1 MEVQFECTHEDCGMT
16 FPVEDSFSHRKIPCP
31 NCGHDCVRSAE
42 PPPDTT
48 FHQIDQTLDETSGTA
63 KRYKTLKQV
72 GKGGMGDV
80 IQCSDKTIGRTVA
93 MKVIRR
99 EHSKD
104 DVQRLRFLEEAQITG
119 QLEHPNIVPIHE
131 LGQDEDG
138 NLYFTMKM
146 VKGRSLEELIWENKT
161 GQRHISLAQLLNIF
175 LKICDAIA
183 FAHAKGVL
191 HRDLKPANVMVGDFG
206 EVLVMDWGLAKIK
219 PETNGGGGVRTETP
233 QEVNLGTIDRSRYS
247 ETESPEDKDEIGNS
261 SLFFGDSVRSVR
273 SQSRVVDT
281 KFGEIQG
288 TPVYMAPE
296 QALGTT
302 NLVDHRT
309 DIYSLGAILYEIL
322 TFKRPIEGG
331 ELKEV
336 LQKVA
341 DGSFVSPEKRTP
353 LRRIP
358 QELSRICMKA
368 MAREPE
374 RRFQTVR
381 LLEKEINYYV
391 ESTAVQQQSKPA
403 DQEEA
408 RNRESGIGVGGWFAL
423 GALVLLLGLT
433 TTLLVITKNNVNLA
447 ESRHSEFEKQLDSL
461 RGERDTA
468 QGAIRTSNEKLNS
481 AAHELA
487 RLAIL
492 AQAEG
497 RFADA
502 LFHADA
508 AVKLSTNS
516 AWGYYAL
523 AMINTE
529 RNKLDEAREYVNQAL
544 ANDPEHKES
553 LQLKRQLT
561 QPQSAR

>member
-1 MEVQFECTHEDCGMT
+1 MEVQFECTHEDCGMK

-31 NCGHDCVRSAE
+31 NCGHDCVMSE
-42 PPPDTT
+42 KQPQDET
-48 FHQIDQTLDETSGTA
+48 FYQIDKTLDETSGTS
-63 KRYKTLKQV
+63 KRYQTLKQV
-72 GKGGMGDV
+72 GQGGMGDV

-93 MKVIRR
+93 MKVIKK
-99 EHSKD
+99 EHSQD
-104 DVQRLRFLEEAQITG
+104 ETQRMRFLEEAQITG

-161 GQRHISLAQLLNIF
+161 GMRHVSLASLLNIF

-191 HRDLKPANVMVGDFG
+191 HRDLKPANIMVGDYG
-206 EVLVMDWGLAKIK
+206 EVLVMDWGLAKIR
-219 PETNGGGGVRTETP
+219 PETNGGGVHTETP
-233 QEVNLGTIDRSRYS
+233 DEVNLGTIDRSRYS
-247 ETESPEDKDEIGNS
+247 EEDGPPAVDEVGNS
-261 SLFFGDSVRSVR
+261 SLFFAGSVRSVR
-273 SQSRVVDT
+273 SQSRVIDT

-288 TPVYMAPE
+288 TPIYMAPE

-322 TFKRPIEGG
+322 TFKRPIEGS

-341 DGSFVSPEKRTP
+341 DGNIAPPEQRTP
-353 LRRIP
+353 LRKIP
-358 QELSRICMKA
+358 QELSRICMQA

-391 ESTAVQQQSKPA
+391 ESTAVQQQAVPA
-403 DQEEA
+403 DREEEKKS
-408 RNRESGIGVGGWFAL
+408 ESGVGVGGWLAL
-423 GALVLLLGLT
+423 GALVVLLGLT
-433 TTLLVITKNNVNLA
+433 TTLLVITKNNMNLA
-447 ESRHSEFEKQLDSL
+447 ESKHGEFEQRLIAL
-461 RGERDTA
+461 QGERDAA
-468 QGAIRTSNEKLNS
+468 QATLSQYDDKLDVAS
-481 AAHELA
+481 RELA
-487 RLAIL
+487 RMAIL

-502 LFHADA
+502 MFHADA
-508 AVKLSTNS
+508 AVKLGTNN
-516 AWGYYAL
+516 AWGYYAW
-523 AMINTE
+523 AMISTE
-529 RNKLDEAREYVNQAL
+529 RNNLDKAREYVNKAL
-544 ANDPEHKES
+544 EHNPEHKES
-553 LQLKRQLT
+553 IELKKQLT
-561 QPQSAR
+561 LPQTTQ

>member
-1 MEVQFECTHEDCGMT
+1 MEVQFECTHEECGMQ
-16 FPVEDSFSHRKIPCP
+16 FPVEDSFSARKIPCP
-31 NCGHDCVRSAE
+31 NCGHDCVMSE
-42 PPPDTT
+42 KQPQDET
-48 FHQIDQTLDETSGTA
+48 FYQIDKTLDETSGTS
-63 KRYKTLKQV
+63 KRYQTLKQV
-72 GKGGMGDV
+72 GQGGMGDV

-93 MKVIRR
+93 MKVIKPDFA
-99 EHSKD
+99 KD
-104 DVQRLRFLEEAQITG
+104 EVQRMRFLEEAQITG

-161 GQRHISLAQLLNIF
+161 GLRHVSLASLLNIF

-206 EVLVMDWGLAKIK
+206 EVLVMDWGLAKIR
-219 PETNGGGGVRTETP
+219 PETNGSGVHTEAP

-247 ETESPEDKDEIGNS
+247 EEDGARNDDEIGNS
-261 SLFFGDSVRSVR
+261 SLYFSGSVRSVR
-273 SQSRVVDT
+273 SQSRMIDT

-288 TPVYMAPE
+288 TPIYMAPE

-322 TFKRPIEGG
+322 TFKRPIEGS
-331 ELKEV
+331 ELKDV

-341 DGSFVSPEKRTP
+341 DGNIAPPEERTP
-353 LRRIP
+353 LRKIP

-381 LLEKEINYYV
+381 LLEKEINYHV
-391 ESTAVQQQSKPA
+391 ESTAVQQQQSKPA
-403 DQEEA
+403 DHEE
-408 RNRESGIGVGGWFAL
+408 EKKEDSGVGVGGWIAL
-423 GALVLLLGLT
+423 ISLVVLLGLT
-433 TTLLVITKNNVNLA
+433 TTLLVITKKNMNLT
-447 ESRHSEFEKQLDSL
+447 ESKHADFEQRLSAL
-461 RGERDTA
+461 QGERDVA
-468 QGAIRTSNEKLNS
+468 QNALSQYDGKLDV
-481 AAHELA
+481 AARELA
-487 RLAIL
+487 RMAIL

-502 LFHADA
+502 MFHADA
-508 AVKLSTNS
+508 AVKLGTNS
-516 AWGYYAL
+516 AWGYYAW
-523 AMINTE
+523 AMISTE
-529 RNKLDEAREYVNQAL
+529 RNNLVKAREYVNKAI
-544 ANDPEHKES
+544 ANNPEHKES
-553 LQLKRQLT
+553 LDLKKQLT
-561 QPQSAR
+561 APAP